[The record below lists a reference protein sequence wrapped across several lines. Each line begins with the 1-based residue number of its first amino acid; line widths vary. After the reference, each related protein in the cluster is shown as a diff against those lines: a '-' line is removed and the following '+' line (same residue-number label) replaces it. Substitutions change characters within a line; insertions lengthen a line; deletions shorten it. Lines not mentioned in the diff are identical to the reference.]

1 MKNILI
7 VAAENSAEHY
17 GSKIIDR
24 FSESEHE
31 VSFFGAGGDDFA
43 EKKVELIVHS
53 RELSI
58 VGIVEVL
65 SSLFR
70 MKKIMGKLLN
80 SAIRKKADAA
90 ILIDYPDF
98 NLRLAKKLKKAGIP
112 VYYYISPTIWAW
124 RYSRVKIIRKYVDH
138 MFIIF
143 PFEKKIFDRE
153 NIPYTYTGHPLIPSI
168 KITKSKESFRRSLKT
183 ARDEKLLA
191 VLPGS
196 RLSEVGSLL
205 PEMLKT
211 VEILRSELNLRVVI
225 LKADNIDLNILKKF
239 IEDSGTEAEILDQ
252 KERYNLFNASDA
264 ALASCG
270 TSNLELGI
278 CGLPFAAVYRVN
290 KLSYLLGRG
299 FLNISLY
306 SIVNILSGKEVVP
319 EFIQREFTAE
329 NCARAVSGLLKDPDR
344 SEKQKNE
351 FKLLKKKLTPGSSP
365 SDIVYNKLEALIF
378 SKNKLITK

>member
-24 FSESEHE
+24 FSESDHV

-43 EKKVELIVHS
+43 EKKVEIVVHN

-70 MKKIMGKLLN
+70 MKKIMGKLLKT
-80 SAIRKKADAA
+80 AVRKKADAA

-124 RYSRVKIIRKYVDH
+124 RYSRVKLIRKYVDH

-143 PFEKKIFDRE
+143 PFEEKIFE
-153 NIPYTYTGHPLIPSI
+153 TEKIPYTYTGHPLIPSI
-168 KITKSKESFRRSLKT
+168 KITKERESFRKTLKT
-183 ARDEKLLA
+183 ASGEKILTI
-191 VLPGS
+191 LPGS
-196 RLSEVGSLL
+196 RLSEVESLL
-205 PEMLKT
+205 PEMLGAAKILKSEFSLK
-211 VEILRSELNLRVVI
+211 VFILR
-225 LKADNIDLNILKKF
+225 ADNIDPNIIKKMV
-239 IEDSGTEAEILDQ
+239 DRSGTHAEIVDQ
-252 KERYNLFNASDA
+252 EERYNLFNASDA

-270 TSNLELGI
+270 TSNLELAV
-278 CGLPFAAVYRVN
+278 CGLPFAAAYRVN
-290 KLSYLLGRG
+290 KISYLLGKG
-299 FLNISLY
+299 FLKISLY
-306 SIVNILSGKEVVP
+306 SIVNILLGKEIVQ
-319 EFIQREFTAE
+319 EFIQNDFTAE
-329 NCARAVSGLLKDPDR
+329 NCAGAVSELLKSR
-344 SEKQKNE
+344 EKYEKQKKE
-351 FKLLKKKLTPGSSP
+351 FEILKKKLTPASSP
-365 SDIVYNKLEALIF
+365 SGIVFNKLESFLF
-378 SKNKLITK
+378 SKIN

>member
-70 MKKIMGKLLN
+70 IKRIMGKLLK
-80 SAIRKKADAA
+80 AAVRKKAAAA

-138 MFIIF
+138 IFIIF
-143 PFEKKIFDRE
+143 PFEKSIFERE
-153 NIPYTYTGHPLIPSI
+153 KIPYTYTGHPLLPSI
-168 KITKSKESFRRSLKT
+168 KTTKSRCRQFCINYE
-183 ARDEKLLA
+183 
-191 VLPGS
+191 
-196 RLSEVGSLL
+196 
-205 PEMLKT
+205 
-211 VEILRSELNLRVVI
+211 
-225 LKADNIDLNILKKF
+225 
-239 IEDSGTEAEILDQ
+239 
-252 KERYNLFNASDA
+252 
-264 ALASCG
+264 
-270 TSNLELGI
+270 
-278 CGLPFAAVYRVN
+278 
-290 KLSYLLGRG
+290 
-299 FLNISLY
+299 
-306 SIVNILSGKEVVP
+306 
-319 EFIQREFTAE
+319 
-329 NCARAVSGLLKDPDR
+329 
-344 SEKQKNE
+344 
-351 FKLLKKKLTPGSSP
+351 
-365 SDIVYNKLEALIF
+365 
-378 SKNKLITK
+378 